1 MHDGILLL
9 NKQAGLTSFSS
20 LNVVKRMLGRKVKV
34 GHSGTLD
41 LFAEGLL
48 VVLLGSATK
57 LNTQFS
63 NFDKKYQFTMQFG
76 TETDTLDPEG
86 EVIATK
92 NLPNA
97 SNLQDVIKSFIGK
110 QLQEP
115 PKYSAIH
122 VDGKRASDRMRS
134 GEVFEIKKREI
145 TIYNIEIKDM
155 VLENNSLKELE
166 LVICCSKGTYV
177 RSLCR
182 DIAYAMGSV
191 AFVKRLKRLAV
202 GTYTVDEN
210 WQFKLEKSVEPS
222 KLDLKN
228 HLVPIYK
235 IGSLLN
241 DWQTICVKDENII
254 NVRRGNTID
263 INWLDSK
270 VLKDRIV
277 LVDNQNNFLACIEKI
292 DNEYKYLVVN
302 AR

>member
-97 SNLQDVIKSFIGK
+97 SNLQNVIKSFIGK

>member
-145 TIYNIEIKDM
+145 TMYNIEIKDM